1 MRPLNNA
8 TAVAANWKF
17 SPAGIVHLVP
27 IRLSNGRS
35 ATATWPHMS
44 VRPPCRRVPK
54 LIRSRLPSVRIRKNK
69 LPVRVKPRSTPGRG
83 FFMYWR
89 PHRGH
94 RRPEIEKPG
103 SETQDN
109 NFTLT
114 ALPRAE
120 KPHDCR
126 WPFSLDIFHGQAVI
140 TGAHRNQGVGERS
153 RSTTSDPPNFITG
166 GESSE

>member
-1 MRPLNNA
+1 MRPWNNA
-8 TAVAANWKF
+8 MAVAANWKF
-17 SPAGIVHLVP
+17 SPAGIVLLVP

-54 LIRSRLPSVRIRKNK
+54 LIRSRLPSVRTRKNK

-89 PHRGH
+89 PLGTPKTRN
-94 RRPEIEKPG
+94 RETRPEA
-103 SETQDN
+103 QDN
-109 NFTLT
+109 NFTST

-120 KPHDCR
+120 IPHDCR

-140 TGAHRNQGVGERS
+140 TGAHRDQGAGERS
-153 RSTTSDPPNFITG
+153 RSNTSDHPKFITG
-166 GESSE
+166 GESSD